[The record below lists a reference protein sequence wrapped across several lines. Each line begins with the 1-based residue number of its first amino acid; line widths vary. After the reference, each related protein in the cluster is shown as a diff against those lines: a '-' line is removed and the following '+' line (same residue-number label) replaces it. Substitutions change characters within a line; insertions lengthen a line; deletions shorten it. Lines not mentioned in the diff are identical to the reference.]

1 MMTIEDLAARV
12 ARLEAE
18 LPKMVPQ
25 AALDIFAADAHRF
38 SIRPCATCQNVSTVI
53 GKPWG
58 CIALAKRAASK

>member
-1 MMTIEDLAARV
+1 MAMVDLEARV

-18 LPKMVPQ
+18 LPKMVPL

-38 SIRPCATCQNVSTVI
+38 STRPCATCHNISTII

-58 CIALAKRAASK
+58 CIALAKRAASR